1 MYQSNFRLE
10 GMIGLGHDQNPY
22 NEYSY
27 TEILLYLNNVANNQA
42 IHPSTYT
49 PPHTHTPVI
58 STPTVMTF
66 FVSISTTPTKIQKPH
81 SPGAYSQ
88 LYIWAFFYFFFSKR
102 F

>member
-49 PPHTHTPVI
+49 PPHTHTCHFN
-58 STPTVMTF
+58 SNSND